1 MRTWLLA
8 ILLTLSARGG
18 GRCWVSAA
26 SPPIPPC
33 IPGGPADAPNC
44 YQLLDVPITA
54 STKQIKKA
62 YRRRA
67 LSVHPYK
74 CGANCGTEANKQFVD
89 LAFAYETLSDESTR
103 GRYERG
109 GGAWAPK
116 ADERN
121 GDGDGSTDEIYGTHS
136 DAWARSQFDLARDP
150 LLTVRGWATLAALCV
165 VGILGDRSLR
175 AADIRAKQRLRSNNV
190 ALTAERGV
198 RSAAHARER
207 DEQRKA
213 HASITNDRQRR
224 EHRRRELREAI
235 HAAWN
240 TPEELSALLS
250 EESVDE
256 IGPKSAPRALPERVT
271 ALLRE
276 TREIA
281 AASNK
286 LANTAAK
293 VAMRASF
300 ETDGEG
306 DAAALA
312 GEKVA
317 GSDADASMAA
327 MVRAVR
333 SRVAANAWE
342 SSVVGEE
349 HLRQALIAWGKDAH
363 AVDKEWTRVKT
374 EGETNGRRSDDPSEE
389 LRALAESLREWGRLS
404 REFGRLV
411 LELVGHAR
419 RCAVAVAAADRM
431 RAAAEAN
438 TSDGGTVVVPWTKG
452 EKATL
457 KAAMAK
463 YPKGHT
469 RRWEM
474 VAREFEGSRTVDEIR
489 RFVAEMIVAVRNKDA
504 VLGAMPKD
512 K

>member
-67 LSVHPYK
+67 LSVHPDK

-250 EESVDE
+250 EESVD
-256 IGPKSAPRALPERVT
+256 
-271 ALLRE
+271 
-276 TREIA
+276 
-281 AASNK
+281 
-286 LANTAAK
+286 
-293 VAMRASF
+293 
-300 ETDGEG
+300 
-306 DAAALA
+306 
-312 GEKVA
+312 
-317 GSDADASMAA
+317 
-327 MVRAVR
+327 
-333 SRVAANAWE
+333 
-342 SSVVGEE
+342 
-349 HLRQALIAWGKDAH
+349 
-363 AVDKEWTRVKT
+363 
-374 EGETNGRRSDDPSEE
+374 
-389 LRALAESLREWGRLS
+389 
-404 REFGRLV
+404 
-411 LELVGHAR
+411 
-419 RCAVAVAAADRM
+419 
-431 RAAAEAN
+431 
-438 TSDGGTVVVPWTKG
+438 
-452 EKATL
+452 
-457 KAAMAK
+457 
-463 YPKGHT
+463 
-469 RRWEM
+469 
-474 VAREFEGSRTVDEIR
+474 
-489 RFVAEMIVAVRNKDA
+489 
-504 VLGAMPKD
+504 
-512 K
+512 